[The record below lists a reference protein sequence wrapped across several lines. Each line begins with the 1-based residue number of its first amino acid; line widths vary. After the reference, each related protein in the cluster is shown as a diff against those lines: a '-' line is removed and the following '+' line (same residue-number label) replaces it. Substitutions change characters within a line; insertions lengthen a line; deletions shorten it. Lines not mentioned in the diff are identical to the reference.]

1 MGKQGMTVTK
11 ILLAGRLFAALA
23 LTCAVLAATL
33 APVVAGE
40 VRFGKNVRVGGH
52 DFSNQTFDSKHRA
65 RIYLYNHKPQKEGC
79 VWRKD
84 GHGGREK
91 ICHLQRK

>member
-1 MGKQGMTVTK
+1 MGSLDFAVVGR
-11 ILLAGRLFAALA
+11 LLAAPMLA
-23 LTCAVLAATL
+23 LVILATMLGPAT
-33 APVVAGE
+33 AGE

-65 RIYLYNHKPQKEGC
+65 RIYLYNGKPRKEGC

-84 GHGGREK
+84 GHGGRVK
-91 ICHLQRK
+91 VCHLQRK

>member
-1 MGKQGMTVTK
+1 MIFTNVFP
-11 ILLAGRLFAALA
+11 AGRLSATLA
-23 LTCAVLAATL
+23 LICAILAATL
-33 APVVAGE
+33 APVTAGE

-52 DFSNQTFDSKHRA
+52 DFSNQRFDSKHRA
-65 RIYLYNHKPQKEGC
+65 RIYLYNHKPQKKGC

>member
-1 MGKQGMTVTK
+1 MKSLG
-11 ILLAGRLFAALA
+11 LAVVGRLFAASLFA
-23 LTCAVLAATL
+23 VAVLVATQ
-33 APVVAGE
+33 APVTAGE

-65 RIYLYNHKPQKEGC
+65 KIYLYKGKPRNEGC

-84 GHGGREK
+84 GHGGRVK
-91 ICHLQRK
+91 VCHLQRK

>member
-1 MGKQGMTVTK
+1 MTFLGLAAAGRPAAAA
-11 ILLAGRLFAALA
+11 LLAVAILA
-23 LTCAVLAATL
+23 VTF
-33 APVVAGE
+33 APVAAGE
-40 VRFGKNVRVGGH
+40 VRLGKNVRIGGH

-65 RIYLYNHKPQKEGC
+65 RIYLYDRKPRKEGC

-84 GHGGREK
+84 GRGGRVK

>member
-1 MGKQGMTVTK
+1 MTFTK
-11 ILLAGRLFAALA
+11 NLSIGRLFAVLA

-33 APVVAGE
+33 APVTAGE

-52 DFSNQTFDSKHRA
+52 DFSNQRFDSKHRA
-65 RIYLYNHKPQKEGC
+65 RIYIYDRKPRKEGC

-84 GHGGREK
+84 GHGGRVK

>member
-1 MGKQGMTVTK
+1 MKSLG
-11 ILLAGRLFAALA
+11 FAIAKRVAAFALA
-23 LTCAVLAATL
+23 LIVLAGAL
-33 APVVAGE
+33 EPAMAGE

-65 RIYLYNHKPQKEGC
+65 RIYLYNQKPRREGC

-84 GHGGREK
+84 GHGGRVK
-91 ICHLQRK
+91 VCHLQRK

>member
-1 MGKQGMTVTK
+1 MESLRFAVV
-11 ILLAGRLFAALA
+11 GRLRAAFMVVL
-23 LTCAVLAATL
+23 AVLVTVHAPAA
-33 APVVAGE
+33 AGE

-65 RIYLYNHKPQKEGC
+65 RIYLYKGKPRNEGC

-84 GHGGREK
+84 GHGGRVK
-91 ICHLQRK
+91 VCHLQHK